1 MFDLFRGFRAVFF
14 KETLHVRRDPSTL
27 FFSLVIPLL
36 QMVVLGLGIDTNIR
50 QVNTVV
56 FNADG
61 RRESRELIDR
71 LEAANIIEFTSEPP
85 LPEEACRE
93 LPGCHG
99 AARRG
104 EAWQLR
110 VDSLAEAVPQL
121 ITTVERH
128 EAKLVTLSTHAATL
142 EDLFVSL
149 TGRELRDA

>member
-1 MFDLFRGFRAVFF
+1 MSSLFRGFRAVFL

-71 LEAANIIEFTSEPP
+71 LKNSDAFHIRPYSQTDRDLNAEIISRRPRPTLTPP
-85 LPEEACRE
+85 L
-93 LPGCHG
+93 
-99 AARRG
+99 
-104 EAWQLR
+104 
-110 VDSLAEAVPQL
+110 
-121 ITTVERH
+121 
-128 EAKLVTLSTHAATL
+128 
-142 EDLFVSL
+142 
-149 TGRELRDA
+149 